1 MLCTYRRSVAGSINR
16 SPGREPGE
24 VSIRINRMYRL
35 AVFCL
40 GLFGLLLA
48 GCNAT
53 RVIDRDALDK
63 LYAQTALAEG
73 SASFV
78 PLHVEGGDRPERV
91 VNWFYAGTDRRGH
104 LLVYRELVLDGEKP
118 VGRERRYTID
128 PSALSIAETFDRTRD
143 RWRWVYLHEAAGE
156 VEPPGDV
163 LTSRRELGGEVR
175 DPVDILPERVDPRR
189 VEPEE
194 AETAD
199 P

>member
-1 MLCTYRRSVAGSINR
+1 MH
-16 SPGREPGE
+16 
-24 VSIRINRMYRL
+24 RL

-40 GLFGLLLA
+40 GLVGLSLA

-53 RVIDRDALDK
+53 RAIDGDALDK

-78 PLHVEGGDRPERV
+78 PLHVQPGDRPERV

-104 LLVYRELVLDGEKP
+104 LLVYRELVLEGQKP

-128 PSALSIAETFDRTRD
+128 ASELSIAETFDRTRD

-156 VEPPGDV
+156 VQPPGDV

-175 DPVDILPERVDPRR
+175 DPAAVSPERTDPRR
-189 VEPEE
+189 VQPKQVER
-194 AETAD
+194 AD